1 MRLKTFQAR
10 EYCGECEKFAAV
22 RIGFTALQP
31 FQGTGP
37 IWDQPVV
44 AGID

>member
-22 RIGFTALQP
+22 RIGFTALQS

-37 IWDQPVV
+37 I
-44 AGID
+44 

>member
-22 RIGFTALQP
+22 RIGFTALQS

>member
-22 RIGFTALQP
+22 RIGFTALQS

-37 IWDQPVV
+37 IWHQPVV